1 MGTLSYLFAIFIS
14 ILSSIIFIVAI
25 LHSDKESKEP
35 NYMIALALL
44 SGIFTI
50 AVSLIVGQ
58 LILPKL
64 NFLNGESYN
73 FIKVL
78 IFAFVEETAKIIV
91 LYFCIQRNS
100 NFDDIYDGFVYSSLI
115 ALSFGAF
122 ESVLYVLNET
132 NLSSMINL
140 ALIRGI
146 TTIPLHLICGT
157 VMGYYVGT
165 EKFTRKKSLRMFK
178 LFNYGLTQILSFF
191 NTDLPFIITLVI
203 FFIPFYIVGITYI
216 NRTKMVNEKFINNK
230 YVIGLITKKEYDKI
244 IEERY

>member
-25 LHSDKESKEP
+25 LHSDRESKEP

-78 IFAFVEETAKIIV
+78 IFAFV
-91 LYFCIQRNS
+91 
-100 NFDDIYDGFVYSSLI
+100 
-115 ALSFGAF
+115 
-122 ESVLYVLNET
+122 
-132 NLSSMINL
+132 
-140 ALIRGI
+140 
-146 TTIPLHLICGT
+146 
-157 VMGYYVGT
+157 
-165 EKFTRKKSLRMFK
+165 
-178 LFNYGLTQILSFF
+178 
-191 NTDLPFIITLVI
+191 
-203 FFIPFYIVGITYI
+203 
-216 NRTKMVNEKFINNK
+216 
-230 YVIGLITKKEYDKI
+230 
-244 IEERY
+244 

>member
-25 LHSDKESKEP
+25 LYSDRESKEP
-35 NYMIALALL
+35 NYMIVLALL

-100 NFDDIYDGFVYSSLI
+100 NFDDNLRYLLNWVTHFSITKEQVEKEKGIILEEASMYKDVPDRILYEKLSQNIYVNHPYKDKVIGTDSDIKSITKSDSSISLSLLLIPSHSITSSLSLKP
-115 ALSFGAF
+115 AVS
-122 ESVLYVLNET
+122 
-132 NLSSMINL
+132 
-140 ALIRGI
+140 
-146 TTIPLHLICGT
+146 
-157 VMGYYVGT
+157 
-165 EKFTRKKSLRMFK
+165 KSLT
-178 LFNYGLTQILSFF
+178 GIS
-191 NTDLPFIITLVI
+191 IIVV
-203 FFIPFYIVGITYI
+203 YAS
-216 NRTKMVNEKFINNK
+216 M
-230 YVIGLITKKEYDKI
+230 
-244 IEERY
+244 